1 MKKESSREARNDKIM
16 DILLEE
22 ALEYYVQSGMDMPQM
37 RELTPEEEKMM
48 EEMKKPLWDR
58 IQKSIRKEQR
68 VSRRPTIKRCL
79 ILVALV
85 AALTALALNVSAFR
99 VFIYKTYTEMSGT
112 MLHIKTEKIP
122 EERYRAVKEFK
133 YKDEIIIP
141 GWLPPG
147 MTLTDVTDSFSN
159 VGLEYQNGDV
169 WMTLNE
175 NMILSD
181 SVSTQIQT
189 EKNIFTTHDTKVLDM
204 NGTVVEIENEIGI
217 KLFIVS
223 WSSDNVC
230 YEIFT
235 NGTEDMV
242 NAILQ
247 SLKYLQ

>member
-99 VFIYKTYTEMSGT
+99 VFIYKTYTDMSGT
-112 MLHIKTEKIP
+112 ILNVKTEKIS
-122 EERYRAVKEFK
+122 EERYRAISEFQ

-141 GWLPPG
+141 SWLPPG
-147 MTLTDVTDSFSN
+147 MTLTDVDDDRIMLSFRYEKDD
-159 VGLEYQNGDV
+159 L
-169 WMTLNE
+169 W
-175 NMILSD
+175 MILDEDKVFSSGMSEEIETD
-181 SVSTQIQT
+181 
-189 EKNIFTTHDTKVLDM
+189 KNTFTVHDIKVLDM
-204 NGTVVEIENEIGI
+204 DGTIIEIENEIGI

-223 WSSDNVC
+223 WSSDNVR
-230 YEIFT
+230 YDLAT

-242 NAILQ
+242 HAILQ